1 MTNETKTETTT
12 TEKDYSAVSVLW
24 GTKLADVE
32 AYQIA
37 KANFDAWL
45 AERENEPFGKFF
57 EAKSSKNLQ
66 GVYSSLYLAMLLHT
80 TTGNID
86 AKFNKAKMKAMENAT
101 ANGTTFD
108 PQSFLEGFICDI
120 LAPNLAELRAKKEA
134 EILAKR
140 AERLALRDS
149 VAHAIEAVKD
159 TWEDAGLTPDAELV
173 KKACTRKL
181 ERDEPT
187 FAKAFAIELAL
198 NVLGYDTTK
207 SMCEELGLDI
217 VKDSLPDINELGD
230 LVD

>member
-1 MTNETKTETTT
+1 MTNETKNTTTT

-45 AERENEPFGKFF
+45 AERENEPFGQFF
-57 EAKSSKNLQ
+57 EAKSSKNLT

-86 AKFNKAKMKAMENAT
+86 AKFNKAKVKAMEKAANEGT
-101 ANGTTFD
+101 AYN
-108 PQSFLEGFICDI
+108 PQEFLEGFICDI

-134 EILAKR
+134 EIAAKR

-159 TWEDAGLTPDAELV
+159 TWEDAGLTPDADLV

-181 ERDEPT
+181 ERDEAK
-187 FAKAFAIELAL
+187 FAKAFAICLAEQVL
-198 NVLGYDTTK
+198 NADEAKAVITD
-207 SMCEELGLDI
+207 LGLTDA
-217 VKDSLPDINELGD
+217 DRLPEVNDLGD
-230 LVD
+230 LV

>member
-1 MTNETKTETTT
+1 MTNETKNETTT

-86 AKFNKAKMKAMENAT
+86 AKFNKAKMKAMESAT
-101 ANGTTFD
+101 ANGTAFE
-108 PQSFLEGFICDI
+108 PQAFLEGFICDI

-140 AERLALRDS
+140 AEMRALRES
-149 VAHAIEAVKD
+149 VTRAIEAVKD
-159 TWEDAGLTPDAELV
+159 TWADACLTPDAELV

-181 ERDEPT
+181 ERDEAK
-187 FAKAFAIELAL
+187 FAKAFVAELTYDVLDADTAL
-198 NVLGYDTTK
+198 QVCT
-207 SMCEELGLDI
+207 ELGVDPKTDGLQWFSD
-217 VKDSLPDINELGD
+217 PED
-230 LVD
+230 LV

>member
-1 MTNETKTETTT
+1 MTNETKNETTT
-12 TEKDYSAVSVLW
+12 TEKNYSAVSVLW

-37 KANFDAWL
+37 KANFEKWL
-45 AERENEPFGKFF
+45 AERENEPFGQFF
-57 EAKSSKNLQ
+57 EVKSPSHNLTC
-66 GVYSSLYLAMLLHT
+66 VYSSLYLAMLLHT

-86 AKFNKAKMKAMENAT
+86 AKFKKAKLTAMEKASNE
-101 ANGTTFD
+101 GTTFD

-134 EILAKR
+134 EIAAKR

-159 TWEDAGLTPDAELV
+159 TWEDAGLTPDADLV

-181 ERDEPT
+181 ERDDAT
-187 FAKAFAIELAL
+187 FAKAFVVELAYD
-198 NVLGYDTTK
+198 VLAGEEASRLCD
-207 SMCEELGLDI
+207 ELGVD
-217 VKDSLPDINELGD
+217 VANDGLPAINELGD
-230 LVD
+230 LV

>member
-1 MTNETKTETTT
+1 MTTENKTENTT

-37 KANFDAWL
+37 KAKFDAWL

-57 EAKSSKNLQ
+57 EAKSSKNLT

-86 AKFNKAKMKAMENAT
+86 AKFNKAKMKAMENASN
-101 ANGTTFD
+101 NGVSFD

-134 EILAKR
+134 ELAAER
-140 AERLALRDS
+140 AERLALCDS
-149 VAHAIEAVKD
+149 VTRAIEAVKD
-159 TWEDAGLTPDAELV
+159 TWADACLTPNAELV
-173 KKACTRKL
+173 KKACSRKL

-198 NVLGYDTTK
+198 RVLDFDTANR
-207 SMCEELGLDI
+207 MCEELGLSILGDG
-217 VKDSLPDINELGD
+217 LPAINDLGD
-230 LVD
+230 LV

>member
-1 MTNETKTETTT
+1 MTNETKTTTT

-45 AERENEPFGKFF
+45 AERENEPFGQFF
-57 EAKSSKNLQ
+57 EAKSSKNLA

-86 AKFNKAKMKAMENAT
+86 AKFNKAKVKAMEKA
-101 ANGTTFD
+101 ANEGTTYN
-108 PQSFLEGFICDI
+108 PQEFLEGFICDI

-134 EILAKR
+134 EIAAKR

-149 VAHAIEAVKD
+149 VTHAIEAVKD
-159 TWEDAGLTPDAELV
+159 TWADACLTPNAELV
-173 KKACTRKL
+173 KKACARKL
-181 ERDEPT
+181 EKDEPT
-187 FAKAFAIELAL
+187 FAKAFAVELAVS
-198 NVLGYDTTK
+198 VLDYDVAK
-207 SMCEELGLDI
+207 SVCEDLGLDI
-217 VKDSLPDINELGD
+217 VSDGLPEIDDKGD
-230 LVD
+230 LV